1 MKKLIYIKLLLLSML
16 LMIGCVEDDF
26 GIPDLTVVEPTINGQ
41 IVTIDA
47 IRGVL
52 AQAQNNGDA
61 TFSFQD
67 TNQYIS
73 GYVISSDEAGN
84 FFEEIVIQD
93 ALENPTI
100 GIKLLIDLNPLFT
113 RYEIGRRVF
122 VKLDG
127 LTIGID
133 NGVFA
138 IGTEEGNGVGQIP
151 ASLEEVFIQRSAEVG
166 ELVPLPIDLDNLTDD
181 MTNLYVTIADAQF
194 NRFEVLIPNPL
205 TFASEPLDEF
215 DGERTL
221 ESCNSNST
229 IIFSTSTF
237 ADFKSLELP
246 SGRGAIQGILT
257 RDFFGEVFNFVINTP
272 EEIDFDASTERCD
285 PVELNC
291 DLAATQ
297 GTINIFEDDFETQIP
312 GSLITGNGW
321 TNFIQEGTQGFE
333 AFTSTGTNASLG
345 VSVNIGSFSSG
356 DASSIAWLI
365 TPEINLD
372 TQDGETLRFM
382 TSNSFSDGSELEL
395 LFSPDWDGTEANIAN
410 ATWGVVSAAFIVQ
423 DDDFFGDW
431 FDSEIVDLSCG
442 TGTIHVAFR
451 YTGSGNA
458 AFDGTFE
465 IDEFTI
471 DYQ

>member
-1 MKKLIYIKLLLLSML
+1 MKKLIFAKLLLLSTVI
-16 LMIGCVEDDF
+16 MIGCAEDDF
-26 GIPDLTVVEPTINGQ
+26 SIPDVTVAEPTINGQ
-41 IVTIDA
+41 VVTIDA

-52 AQAQNNGDA
+52 AQAQNDGDA
-61 TFSFQD
+61 TFTFQD

-73 GYVISSDEAGN
+73 GFVISSDEGGN

-100 GIKLLIDLNPLFT
+100 GIKVLIDLNPLFT
-113 RYEIGRRVF
+113 RYEIGRRIF

-138 IGTEEGNGVGQIP
+138 IGTQDGNGVGQIP
-151 ASLEEVFIQRSAEVG
+151 PSFEEEFIQRSTEVG
-166 ELVPLPIDLDNLTDD
+166 QLVPLPIDLDNLTDG
-181 MTNLYVTIADAQF
+181 MTNLYVTIPDAQF
-194 NRFEVLIPNPL
+194 SRFEVLIPNPL
-205 TFASEPLDEF
+205 TFASEPQDEF

-221 ESCNSNST
+221 ESCNNTST

-246 SGRGAIQGILT
+246 SGRGSIQGVLT

-272 EEIDFDASTERCD
+272 EEINFDASVERCD
-285 PVELNC
+285 PIELSC
-291 DLAATQ
+291 GLASSQ
-297 GTINIFEDDFETQIP
+297 GTINIFEDDFETQTPFSPI
-312 GSLITGNGW
+312 SGNGW
-321 TNFIQEGTQGFE
+321 TNFIQEGTESFE
-333 AFTSTGTNASLG
+333 AFTSGGANPSLG
-345 VSVNIGSFSSG
+345 VSARIGSFMSG

-365 TPEINLD
+365 TPAIDLD
-372 TQDGETLRFM
+372 AQDNETLRFM

-395 LFSPDWDGTEANIAN
+395 LFSPDWDGTEANITN
-410 ATWGVVSAAFIVQ
+410 ATWGVVPDAFIVQ

-431 FDSEIVDLSCG
+431 FDSGIVDLSCA
-442 TGTIHVAFR
+442 TGTVYFAFR
-451 YTGSGNA
+451 YTGSGDG